1 MKIISVCLCVA
12 LLNQCANG
20 PNNCVL
26 IDFLEFVANTFQRV
40 SFINLCCKSGA
51 FLFFLAESLSKD
63 KKDNVLS
70 TREGKYCDDKV

>member
-20 PNNCVL
+20 HNKCVL

-40 SFINLCCKSGA
+40 SFINLCCKSVA
-51 FLFFLAESLSKD
+51 FLFSAESLSKD